1 MRNGSLELSVG
12 KVAVGVPIDR
22 YRFLQ
27 ATRLPLQMNA
37 AVGAS
42 GYSEETGRDLLIA
55 CALQVTRV
63 KRIAL
68 VKIADLVAAAKPA
81 GALFGSAVRK

>member
-12 KVAVGVPIDR
+12 EVAVGVPIDR
-22 YRFLQ
+22 YRFLP

-42 GYSEETGRDLLIA
+42 GYSEDAQTTFKVP
-55 CALQVTRV
+55 ALQVRRV

-68 VKIADLVAAAKPA
+68 VKIAGLVAAAKPA
-81 GALFGSAVRK
+81 RALFGSTVRK

>member
-37 AVGAS
+37 AVGAQRP
-42 GYSEETGRDLLIA
+42 TAKTRRDLLKVR
-55 CALQVTRV
+55 ALQVRRV

-68 VKIADLVAAAKPA
+68 VKIAGLVAAAKPA
-81 GALFGSAVRK
+81 GTLFGRAVRK

>member
-12 KVAVGVPIDR
+12 EVAVGVPIDR
-22 YRFLQ
+22 YRFLP

-42 GYSEETGRDLLIA
+42 RTSGYSEDAQTTFKRVR
-55 CALQVTRV
+55 VTSKAR
-63 KRIAL
+63 
-68 VKIADLVAAAKPA
+68 
-81 GALFGSAVRK
+81 

>member
-1 MRNGSLELSVG
+1 MRNGRLELSVG
-12 KVAVGVPIDR
+12 EVAVGVPIDR
-22 YRFLQ
+22 YRFLP

-42 GYSEETGRDLLIA
+42 GYSEDAQRSFKA
-55 CALQVTRV
+55 CALQVRRV
-63 KRIAL
+63 KRVAL
-68 VKIADLVAAAKPA
+68 VKIAGLVAASKPA